1 MATAAAA
8 ASSSSSSTAPA
19 YSTKKPT
26 ESDVYDR
33 QIRLWGAEA
42 QKKMQSSRVLYIH
55 VTGVSSEVLKNLVLA
70 GIAATLCDNRPAS
83 SLEQN
88 PCFFTPVMVQREQS
102 NRSGGENGDDENG
115 DDGPASKRLKHSSVA
130 QAVQPLV
137 EELNP
142 LLGACPIL
150 TKGVSELTADD
161 LEQFTIVVASQI
173 PLADA
178 VRLSQLVAAS
188 SSSSAFYLVDCFG
201 MHGAAMMDLGADF
214 QYRPEQGKKL
224 LDPVG
229 LKDGYVSL
237 ADLVKV
243 PLSQCVNRFHK
254 KGPPP
259 TWILYRCL
267 LEVQA
272 RTGQWLGEVVVDN
285 EEDFGDKAKTI
296 IESFLKEQLVTTI
309 STEQVDYL
317 VTAGVAQVAPVC
329 AVLGGILGNEVIK
342 VISGKGEPANNTLL
356 FDGETCKTWTFMV
369 KPADSGK

>member
-1 MATAAAA
+1 
-8 ASSSSSSTAPA
+8 
-19 YSTKKPT
+19 
-26 ESDVYDR
+26 
-33 QIRLWGAEA
+33 
-42 QKKMQSSRVLYIH
+42 
-55 VTGVSSEVLKNLVLA
+55 
-70 GIAATLCDNRPAS
+70 
-83 SLEQN
+83 
-88 PCFFTPVMVQREQS
+88 
-102 NRSGGENGDDENG
+102 
-115 DDGPASKRLKHSSVA
+115 
-130 QAVQPLV
+130 
-137 EELNP
+137 
-142 LLGACPIL
+142 
-150 TKGVSELTADD
+150 
-161 LEQFTIVVASQI
+161 
-173 PLADA
+173 
-178 VRLSQLVAAS
+178 
-188 SSSSAFYLVDCFG
+188 

-214 QYRPEQGKKL
+214 QYRPEQGKEL

-285 EEDFGDKAKTI
+285 EEDFREKAKTI

-309 STEQVDYL
+309 STEQVDDL

-342 VISGKGEPANNTLL
+342 VISGKGEPANNTLI
-356 FDGETCKTWTFMV
+356 FDGETCKMWTFMV